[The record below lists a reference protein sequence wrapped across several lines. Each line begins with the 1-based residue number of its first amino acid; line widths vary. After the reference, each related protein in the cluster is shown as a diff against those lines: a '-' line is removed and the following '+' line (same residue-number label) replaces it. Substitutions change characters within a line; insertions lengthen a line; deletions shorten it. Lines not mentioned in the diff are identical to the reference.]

1 MTTATVSFRIPT
13 QIRDSA
19 KPVLEANGMTV
30 SELCQNVLAYVAE
43 TGKLPIKKVVIS
55 EEDQELIR
63 IARKRLQEP
72 GSISVQFKDL

>member
-19 KPVLEANGMTV
+19 KPILEANGMTV

-43 TGKLPIKKVVIS
+43 TGKLPIKKVVLS
-55 EEDQELIR
+55 EEDEELIR

-72 GSISVQFKDL
+72 GSIPVQLKDL